1 MMWKACTGGHGQV
14 IPRDAWNAFLAAP
27 VLRQMSHEKDQLR
40 IRHPY
45 MYTGWFTGILVV
57 AYYNP

>member
-27 VLRQMSHEKDQLR
+27 RQMNHEKDLAGYD
-40 IRHPY
+40 IHY
-45 MYTGWFTGILVV
+45 VYWLV
-57 AYYNP
+57 NRDPCSGLL